1 MERQPTPLLEEIDPD
16 TLNEET
22 KKGEANESS
31 PTSSNSST
39 SSSNSPILD
48 DNSSTTD
55 EEQEIAEE
63 QPLTEYHAKN
73 YFNSTM
79 GGKDLRVLFAMAVGC
94 NSRELPDHKD
104 PPFSQS
110 KAYHSEVKPDAA
122 TLKLEVTRRYQAY
135 IRKGRQP
142 RPTNWKIDK
151 CIEYLMSNP
160 IPTSEKRDLDFLQSE
175 LEEWKGIQCLV
186 NESHTRQEDRILHR
200 SWSCDI
206 PYLRLYHTLVEDNIR
221 IAFGKAYHAKTREEL
236 DGRNST
242 LFQDF
247 YELAAKQ
254 FNDGKWIPDSLVLP
268 DLHED
273 YARSKPLPLNVAPI
287 TADQFKKKLNDN
299 RYKMVKVIADWERS
313 GAGAGMINNVT
324 EGDNDEEKDDDA
336 TETQHDIQQQ
346 RRTQSETQQ
355 YEFIDGDDRKSFLRE
370 RPPHILYLWHISHQ
384 YSILTKVR
392 QQLNGDFV
400 VDGKSAPS
408 VDTSSARKRKHTPST
423 ASASEGDG
431 LNKNME
437 QIADSINGL
446 VYVAR
451 QSQQTQQINILHRR
465 RKELEDAIQSLD
477 VSCME
482 LELKMLEETSGRKK
496 DVYRRMFTKKKEEV
510 EQNKKELGKTTKLI
524 SNKENSAPTST
535 ATVVATPVTM
545 PRFVNVDGD
554 MSDDDNGKNNSNTDG
569 IANE

>member
-1 MERQPTPLLEEIDPD
+1 MERQPTPPLEEIDPD
-16 TLNEET
+16 TLVEET
-22 KKGEANESS
+22 NKEPSNGSS
-31 PTSSNSST
+31 STSSNSST
-39 SSSNSPILD
+39 SSSNSPLLD

-55 EEQEIAEE
+55 DEQETADE

-79 GGKDLRVLFAMAVGC
+79 GGKDLRLLFAMAVGC

-104 PPFSQS
+104 PPFSKS

-122 TLKLEVTRRYQAY
+122 TLKLKVTWQYQAY
-135 IRKGRQP
+135 IRKGCQP
-142 RPTNWKIDK
+142 CPTNWKIDK

-160 IPTSEKRDLDFLQSE
+160 IPMSEKRDLDFLQSE
-175 LEEWKGIQCLV
+175 LEEWKGIQCMV
-186 NESHTRQEDRILHR
+186 NESHAREDDRILHR

-206 PYLRLYHTLVEDNIR
+206 PYLRLYHMLVEDNIR
-221 IAFGKAYHAKTREEL
+221 SAFGKAYHVKTREEL
-236 DGRNST
+236 DSRNST

-254 FNDGKWIPDSLVLP
+254 FNDGEWIPDSLVLP

-313 GAGAGMINNVT
+313 GAGAGMINNVI

-346 RRTQSETQQ
+346 HQTQNETQQ

-384 YSILTKVR
+384 YGILTKVR

-451 QSQQTQQINILHRR
+451 QSQQTQQINILRR
-465 RKELEDAIQSLD
+465 HRKELEDAIQSLD

-496 DVYRRMFTKKKEEV
+496 DVY
-510 EQNKKELGKTTKLI
+510 
-524 SNKENSAPTST
+524 
-535 ATVVATPVTM
+535 
-545 PRFVNVDGD
+545 
-554 MSDDDNGKNNSNTDG
+554 
-569 IANE
+569 